1 MAIDLKKMREKLAS
15 LQNRGGGSSRSSFWR
30 PQDGD
35 QQIRI
40 VPTSDGDPF
49 KDRHFHYNL
58 GSNAGFLCP
67 KKNYGDR
74 CPVCDF
80 ASALYKEGTEESM
93 TMAKSLFPRQRFFSP
108 VFVRGEEESGIR
120 VWGYGKMAYESLLSL
135 VLNPEYVDITD
146 VMEGTDLKLTY
157 GKPPGANFPVT
168 KLVPSRKTS
177 ALCQDKTEEE
187 CHALLEGIPDFTT
200 LFERKTT
207 EDVQSLLDAYLSGDE
222 SAESRSNQTEKYN
235 SSTPNNDKNVTP
247 ADSVETAFAELL
259 GT

>member
-15 LQNRGGGSSRSSFWR
+15 LQNRGGGTRSSFWR

-35 QQIRI
+35 QQIRV
-40 VPTSDGDPF
+40 VPTADGDPF

-58 GSNAGFLCP
+58 GGNAGFLCP
-67 KKNYGDR
+67 KKNYGDS

-80 ASALYKEGTEESM
+80 ASALYREGTDESI

-108 VFVRGEEESGIR
+108 VLVRGEEESGIR
-120 VWGYGKMAYESLLSL
+120 IWGYGKMAYESLLSL
-135 VLNPEYVDITD
+135 VLNPEYGDITD

-157 GKPPGANFPVT
+157 GKPPGANFPLT

-177 ALCQDKTEEE
+177 SLCEDKTEEE
-187 CHALLEGIPDFTT
+187 CNALLETIPDFAT
-200 LFERKTT
+200 LFERKTS
-207 EDVQSLLDAYLSGDE
+207 EEVQVMLDAHLSGDD

-235 SSTPNNDKNVTP
+235 NSPSVTDKDATT
-247 ADSVETAFAELL
+247 ADSVENAFAELL